1 LFGNSGQFYS
11 GRDWEERRNLQQD
24 SMGSNSQPLAHEVG
38 VKTTVPTYSVN
49 NITMGPEHVDARA
62 IQV

>member
-1 LFGNSGQFYS
+1 
-11 GRDWEERRNLQQD
+11 
-24 SMGSNSQPLAHEVG
+24 MGSNPQPLAHKVDVE
-38 VKTTVPTYSVN
+38 TTVPIYSVN